1 MKILHFSDTHVSH
14 RRFRDV
20 RDTWKISNRVTWIEE
35 DYCIGFKEALEIAAE
50 SDYDYVIHSGD
61 LFDIPVGRYLAGPTE
76 YSRTFVIKEL
86 KNFFEKTKYKIP
98 VIIIDGNHGAYLTR
112 NYSTIEF
119 IQAAF
124 PGNVYTFTNYQLKK
138 AISDN
143 KPLKLEFDDVVF
155 FLFPYFKF
163 GRAPHIEKSYEDWL
177 RNNQQPDSSKISIA
191 VAHGMQRG
199 EDLHSLL
206 LDYPYDYV
214 ALGHDHKQSSTK
226 KNAWQS
232 GSTEKHTFAER
243 GHTKGVLEVEVQKG
257 EDPLVTP
264 RKLKTKRE
272 MHQTNITL
280 NTYTTP
286 SDFEEIIR
294 EKIKPYRNKFSGETA
309 TRFKIKIDGNVLLS
323 NWWGMEDILVDI
335 QQEVF
340 TDLYNILEF
349 RWDSYDLS
357 KRAPISHEK
366 GAKIHEYLIDDPVDD
381 FERYIRSLGLENED
395 QARVFIDMGA
405 KIIEEVFSG
414 PIESTTEEEKE

>member
-1 MKILHFSDTHVSH
+1 VKIVHFSDTHVSH

-35 DYCIGFKEALEIAAE
+35 DYCSGFKKALEMASEI
-50 SDYDYVIHSGD
+50 DCNYVVHSGD

-76 YSRTFVIKEL
+76 YSRTYVITEL
-86 KNFFEKTKYKIP
+86 KKFFEKTKYKVP

-124 PGNVYTFTNYQLKK
+124 PNNVYTFTNYQLKK
-138 AISDN
+138 AILDD

-155 FLFPYFKF
+155 YLFPYFKF
-163 GRAPHIEKSYEDWL
+163 GRAPHIENSYEEWL
-177 RNNQQPDSSKISIA
+177 MKNQKPDTDKITIA

-199 EDLHSLL
+199 EDLHSLI
-206 LDYPYDYV
+206 LDYPYDYI
-214 ALGHDHKQSSTK
+214 ALGHDHKQGSTK

-232 GSTEKHTFAER
+232 GSTEKYTFAER
-243 GHTKGVLEVEVQKG
+243 GHTKGILEVEITKG
-257 EDPLVTP
+257 EDPKVTP
-264 RKLKTKRE
+264 KKIETKRE

-280 NTYTTP
+280 NTQTTP
-286 SDFEEIIR
+286 NYFEEIIQ
-294 EKIKPYRNKFSGETA
+294 EKIKAYKEKFKGESA
-309 TRFKIKIDGNVLLS
+309 VRFKIKIDGSVLLS
-323 NWWGMEDILVDI
+323 NWWSMEDILIDI

-340 TDLYNILEF
+340 TDDYNILEF

-357 KRAPISHEK
+357 KRAPISLEK

-405 KIIEEVFSG
+405 QIIEEVFSG
-414 PIESTTEEEKE
+414 PIESTKEEAKE